1 MLIAFTLMSNGMFDI
16 VVNCCCSNSSVEIEK
31 HSCCDNHK
39 DPHSKGEAEKYP
51 YSKTKKK
58 ISCCEDLNFYYF
70 TPKYFENL
78 NSTVNLVK
86 QTELNIQHNRY
97 SPIFQCQISNRQNQ
111 LIRDQ
116 FVLKKK
122 VELSEIS
129 VFNI

>member
-1 MLIAFTLMSNGMFDI
+1 MLIAFTLLSNGMFDI
-16 VVNCCCSNSSVEIEK
+16 VVNCCCSNSNIEIVK

-39 DPHSKGEAEKYP
+39 DSHSKGETDKYP
-51 YSKTKKK
+51 FFKTKKK
-58 ISCCEDLNFYYF
+58 ISCCEDLNLYYF

-78 NSTVNLVK
+78 NSTVHIVK
-86 QTELNIQHNRY
+86 KTEFNIQQNRY
-97 SPIFQCQISNRQNQ
+97 LPIFQYQILNRQNQ

>member
-1 MLIAFTLMSNGMFDI
+1 MFDI

-31 HSCCDNHK
+31 HSCCDNHN
-39 DPHSKGEAEKYP
+39 DTHSTGEADNYP
-51 YSKTKKK
+51 FSKTKKK

-86 QTELNIQHNRY
+86 QTEFNIQYNRY